1 MFRLDNLQPLC
12 KKRKRVGRGGSRGG
26 TAGRGHK
33 GQKARTS
40 GTVRPGYEG
49 GQMPLF
55 RRLPKRGFS
64 NAAHKK
70 DIVVVN
76 LEQLEAKFQ
85 DGELVTRQSLIEK
98 GIIKAQP
105 GKKDLVVKG
114 YFIKILADGELKKK
128 LTIEADAFSAKA
140 REAIEKVGGKV
151 KLNQEI

>member
-1 MFRLDNLQPLC
+1 MFRLENLQPLC

-26 TAGRGHK
+26 TSGRGHK

-40 GTVRPGYEG
+40 GPVRLGFEG

-55 RRLPKRGFS
+55 RRLPKRGFT
-64 NAAHKK
+64 NAEHKR
-70 DIVVVN
+70 DVVVVN

-85 DGELVTRQSLIEK
+85 DGEIVTRQTLIEK
-98 GIIKAQP
+98 GVIKAQRS
-105 GKKDLVVKG
+105 KQDLVIKG
-114 YFIKILADGELKKK
+114 YFVKILAEGVLSKK

>member
-40 GTVRPGYEG
+40 GPVRPGFEG

-70 DIVVVN
+70 DVVVVN

-105 GKKDLVVKG
+105 SKKDLVVKG